1 MGRWLIR
8 LAGAGL
14 VISLLGYLW
23 SRANQEYDED
33 DLEDEFDLDFET
45 PFSDSLHA
53 DPFATVTS
61 VETPAP
67 AETVTQEM
75 PAEFA
80 AHGEFAAAMA
90 PAEDGVETVDEPG
103 HDDLTL
109 VVGIG
114 AVFQKRLNAAGI
126 TTFRQLA
133 EASPADLHAPEIDG
147 INVDSWIQQAREL
160 AEQQNS

>member
-14 VISLLGYLW
+14 VIALLGYLW

-33 DLEDEFDLDFET
+33 DLEDDIDLDFEI
-45 PFSDSLHA
+45 PFTDSFPA
-53 DPFATVTS
+53 DPFATVTP

-67 AETVTQEM
+67 AETATQQM
-75 PAEFA
+75 PADFA

-90 PAEDGVETVDEPG
+90 PAEDAVEGVDEQG

-114 AVFQKRLNAAGI
+114 AVFQKRLNAVGI

-133 EASPADLHAPEIDG
+133 EASPADLRAPEIDG

>member
-14 VISLLGYLW
+14 VIALLGYLW

-33 DLEDEFDLDFET
+33 DLEDEFDLDFEI

-53 DPFATVTS
+53 DPFATLTPA
-61 VETPAP
+61 EAPAP
-67 AETVTQEM
+67 AETATQEM
-75 PAEFA
+75 PADFA
-80 AHGEFAAAMA
+80 AHGEFAAPMA
-90 PAEDGVETVDEPG
+90 PAEDAVQTAGEPE

-109 VVGIG
+109 ILGIG

-133 EASPADLHAPEIDG
+133 EASPTDLRAPEIDG
-147 INVDSWIQQAREL
+147 INVDSWIHQAREL
-160 AEQQNS
+160 AEQQNT